1 MISILDLDNGG
12 IREAFMAYHKYLDKK
27 AEELSLSSYKEPA
40 LPGLS
45 SFTSDQVHH
54 KRSNWILIGETKDG
68 FGFYWKFFK
77 NSATACL
84 SDKISTYR
92 RN

>member
-1 MISILDLDNGG
+1 MKFDFRLSNAQFYNMYYLKMQTMIVIPNLDNGG

-45 SFTSDQVHH
+45 SFTSDQV
-54 KRSNWILIGETKDG
+54 L
-68 FGFYWKFFK
+68 Y
-77 NSATACL
+77 
-84 SDKISTYR
+84 
-92 RN
+92 

>member
-1 MISILDLDNGG
+1 MKFDFRLSNAQFYNMYYLKMQTMIVIPNLDNGG

-45 SFTSDQVHH
+45 SFTSDQV
-54 KRSNWILIGETKDG
+54 
-68 FGFYWKFFK
+68 
-77 NSATACL
+77 
-84 SDKISTYR
+84 
-92 RN
+92 

>member
-1 MISILDLDNGG
+1 MITIPNLDNGG

-45 SFTSDQVHH
+45 SFTSDQVYY
-54 KRSNWILIGETKDG
+54 KSFDWILIGETRDG
-68 FGFYWKFFK
+68 FGFCWKLFK
-77 NSATACL
+77 NSA
-84 SDKISTYR
+84 DKISS
-92 RN
+92 

>member
-1 MISILDLDNGG
+1 MQTMITIPDLDNGG

-45 SFTSDQVHH
+45 SFTSDQVDH
-54 KRSNWILIGETKDG
+54 KRFN
-68 FGFYWKFFK
+68 
-77 NSATACL
+77 
-84 SDKISTYR
+84 
-92 RN
+92 